1 MQINSDSNK
10 TKSEKEEKRK
20 RNQIEKEDTTKWAEI
35 KEQRSTEATLA
46 RVIISW
52 VDVTTPVI
60 QYANTSVVLPTVRVA
75 MQIDSVWAPMRHAL
89 PATIS
94 PPPPYPPHTAH
105 SKPFCT
111 FCGLTRLRLTTV
123 IITFQLIELIKGN
136 CANAEPNGATTK
148 RDNNLLSS
156 IRMLIPT

>member
-10 TKSEKEEKRK
+10 TKNEKEEKRK
-20 RNQIEKEDTTKWAEI
+20 QNQIEKEDTTKWAEI

-89 PATIS
+89 PATTTS
-94 PPPPYPPHTAH
+94 PSLPRPLPNTLHTAQAILYVLWFD
-105 SKPFCT
+105 SSS
-111 FCGLTRLRLTTV
+111 V
-123 IITFQLIELIKGN
+123 
-136 CANAEPNGATTK
+136 
-148 RDNNLLSS
+148 NNSYYYIS
-156 IRMLIPT
+156 TNWVD